1 MVAGA
6 HVDIHRCL
14 IHATLCARVKM
25 GPILRIVNVGTY
37 VMYGHDRLLD
47 AFHASHF
54 LDPARRAWFTEKI
67 AQHDALDMTVP
78 TNNIS
83 RQEQEDAWTYLAPGE
98 DEASWQ
104 ARHGVQYLTPGAVRM
119 FDTSRRFREQRT

>member
-1 MVAGA
+1 
-6 HVDIHRCL
+6 
-14 IHATLCARVKM
+14 M
-25 GPILRIVNVGTY
+25 GPILRIANVGTY
-37 VMYGHDRLLD
+37 VMYGRDRLLE
-47 AFHASHF
+47 AFHTSHF

-67 AQHDALDMTVP
+67 AQHDVLDMTVP

-83 RQEQEDAWTYLAPGE
+83 RQDQEDAWTYLAPGE

-104 ARHGVQYLTPGAVRM
+104 ARHGVQYLTPGAARM